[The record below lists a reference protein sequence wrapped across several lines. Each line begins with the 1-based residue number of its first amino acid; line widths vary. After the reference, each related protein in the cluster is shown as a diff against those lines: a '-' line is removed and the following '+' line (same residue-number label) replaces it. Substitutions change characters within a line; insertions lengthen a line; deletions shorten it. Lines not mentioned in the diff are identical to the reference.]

1 MTRPIIDIRSCR
13 RRPDT
18 RTLFGSHL
26 MRREAARRADCLR
39 SMSDHAR
46 RKLAERTVARWQNE
60 DGTAVADDLHQIWR
74 RYAAGPSGPAEAA
87 AS

>member
-1 MTRPIIDIRSCR
+1 MSLPLIDIRLCR

-26 MRREAARRADCLR
+26 MRREAERRADCLR
-39 SMSDHAR
+39 SMSDQAR
-46 RKLAERTVARWQNE
+46 RKLAERTIARWKSE
-60 DGTAVADDLHQIWR
+60 DREAGADDSRPIWR
-74 RYAAGPSGPAEAA
+74 RFIADLSGVREAS